1 MEKQNQ
7 ELKICQSCGMPMQ
20 EDQYGTEKDGSSNE
34 LYCCYCYKGG
44 AFVQDCDMEGMVEF
58 CAPFEVEGGRAR
70 TLEEVGKRFD
80 VTRERIRQIEAKALR
95 KLRHPSRS
103 KKLKDYLE

>member
-34 LYCCYCYKGG
+34 LYCCYCYKDG

-58 CAPFEVEGGRAR
+58 CAPFEVEGGRAK
-70 TLEEVGKRFD
+70 TLEE
-80 VTRERIRQIEAKALR
+80 AKEGLR
-95 KLRHPSRS
+95 KYFPT
-103 KKLKDYLE
+103 LERWKA

>member
-34 LYCCYCYKGG
+34 
-44 AFVQDCDMEGMVEF
+44 
-58 CAPFEVEGGRAR
+58 R
-70 TLEEVGKRFD
+70 
-80 VTRERIRQIEAKALR
+80 
-95 KLRHPSRS
+95 
-103 KKLKDYLE
+103 